1 MTESDLE
8 TPLPTNPPENPQ
20 QIKKKPMPRWF
31 KILIIITLLAL
42 IAVSAGLLFTESLVD
57 TVEKQLDALRKNDI
71 ETAYQAYT
79 SKDFQA
85 ATSLNQFRQFVQSYP
100 ILHTNHSALFPQRSI
115 KDHMTILRGK
125 LMEHDHGST
134 PIEYR
139 LIKEDG
145 KWKILSM
152 RLSKVQAQNSA
163 EKRELVQL
171 TQSQLKEIQ
180 EGHIPQ
186 AYELYSSDEFK
197 KATSLEDF
205 KKFIKKYPILIERH
219 LTSFHNPI
227 LQDNSGRLSV
237 ILRSDQYVAF
247 LKNYYVYEN
256 GAWKILSMRIL
267 SPSES
272 TEVPEEQN
280 QEKAAAMEI
289 AALTLGTKV
298 DEQGIIL
305 EPSTHFLPNLGD
317 LYVNISIQNGQ
328 KDALF
333 HFTLKQVESGSSTSS
348 QVHLEEEGDTLLTSI
363 FSPPPG
369 GWLPGHYQILVNGSN
384 GIFQTIEFEIG

>member
-1 MTESDLE
+1 MTESDIE
-8 TPLPTNPPENPQ
+8 TPPPSNQPENPH

-31 KILIIITLLAL
+31 KISIFMTLLAL
-42 IAVSAGLLFTESLVD
+42 ILVSAGLLFTESLVD

-85 ATSLNQFRQFVQSYP
+85 ATSMDQFRQFVRSYP

-139 LIKEDG
+139 LVKEDG

-152 RLSKVQAQNSA
+152 RLLKVQAQNSA

-171 TQSQLKEIQ
+171 TQSQLKEIE
-180 EGHIPQ
+180 EGNISQ
-186 AYELYSSDEFK
+186 AYDRYSSEEFK
-197 KATSLEDF
+197 QATSLEDF

-227 LQDNSGRLSV
+227 LQDNKGRLSI

-247 LKNYYVYEN
+247 LKNYYIYEN
-256 GAWKILSMRIL
+256 GGWKILSMRIL
-267 SPSES
+267 SPSENM
-272 TEVPEEQN
+272 EMPEEQK
-280 QEKAAAMEI
+280 QKPASSMEI
-289 AALTLGTKV
+289 TALSLGQKA

-305 EPSTHFLPNLGD
+305 EPSTHFVPNLGD

-333 HFTLKQVESGSSTSS
+333 NLTLKQVESGSSISS
-348 QVHLEEEGDTLLTSI
+348 QVRLEEEGDTLLTTI

-384 GIFQTIEFEIG
+384 GILQTVDFEIG